1 MSNICRE
8 KLLKSIQ
15 VVHVAVLNYS
25 NCLCEEIS
33 EEDTELIFRFGT
45 ELSVQLKEL
54 RNLYKS
60 LYGVDPLNGFDA
72 IPSVYNCATRDH
84 TS

>member
-1 MSNICRE
+1 MSTICRE

-15 VVHVAVLNYS
+15 AVHIAVLNYS

-33 EEDTELIFRFGT
+33 EEDTELIFRLGT

-54 RNLYKS
+54 RDLYKS
-60 LYGVDPLNGFDA
+60 LYGVDPLNGFDS
-72 IPSVYNCATRDH
+72 IPTVYSCTTRNH